1 MDQDRHHQFFLYNEE
16 KLTKFADDDDDD
28 HDDDY
33 DRWLSYQLF
42 TNFNRLII
50 ERRKKTNNNCVCK
63 AFHSFIPIDLDD
75 DCMKQKCFRRDLFML
90 IVNNNEKNPFLLNI
104 KFASKTRMNEFTEMK
119 WKKKEFNTNFDKLKW
134 CLFTIQLHK
143 NNRWVLI
150 TIIIK
155 SNWLIDIDHNFTEWK
170 KKHK

>member
-1 MDQDRHHQFFLYNEE
+1 M
-16 KLTKFADDDDDD
+16 
-28 HDDDY
+28 
-33 DRWLSYQLF
+33 
-42 TNFNRLII
+42 
-50 ERRKKTNNNCVCK
+50 CK

-90 IVNNNEKNPFLLNI
+90 IVNNEKKSISIEYKICLKDKNEWI
-104 KFASKTRMNEFTEMK
+104 HWNEM
-119 WKKKEFNTNFDKLKW
+119 KKKEFNTNFDKLKW